1 MAIEKPKMVTNKAVI
16 FIYKGMV
23 IWGIL
28 FGVIRLEIRKPAKIL
43 PSARRLMELIND
55 GLFSLITIRV
65 G

>member
-1 MAIEKPKMVTNKAVI
+1 MVTNRAVI

-28 FGVIRLEIRKPAKIL
+28 FGETRLVMRKPAKML
-43 PSARRLMELIND
+43 PRARRLIELVSE
-55 GLFSLITIRV
+55 GLFSLMMIRV